1 MRPETVPVVVT
12 HALRTPIGRYLGSL
26 SELSAADLGT
36 GVVRSLLE
44 RARIDPALVG
54 EVVIGNARQAGGGPN
69 VARQIAVRAGI
80 PETTPAWT
88 VNMACGSGLKALAL
102 AVESV
107 RLGRCAVA
115 IGGGTESMSGL
126 PYFLP
131 KMRTGY
137 RLGHAPVVDA
147 MYQDGFLCPL
157 AKQLM
162 GETAETLAREL
173 DITRAEQDRF
183 ALESQRKALA
193 AHSAGRFED
202 EIAPV
207 KLATKKGE
215 TLFAIDEHVRGDA
228 TLEGLGKLP
237 PVFEPLPPRA
247 DGTRSGTITAG
258 NASGITD
265 GAAAL
270 LVMRAD
276 RAAALGLEPL
286 AEVGAAVQVGL
297 DPARMGLGPVPA
309 CQALQQKNGLATN
322 EYDLIELNEAF
333 AAQVLAC
340 QRKLPLPMERVN
352 VNGGAIALGHPIGA
366 TGARIVVTLLHELA
380 RRGGQHGLATLCISG
395 GLGFAAAFHRPKP

>member
-1 MRPETVPVVVT
+1 MRPQTVPVVVT

-36 GVVRSLLE
+36 SVVKALLARSQL
-44 RARIDPALVG
+44 APAEVG
-54 EVVIGNARQAGGGPN
+54 EVVLGNARQAGGGPN

-107 RLGRCAVA
+107 RLGRCETA
-115 IGGGTESMSGL
+115 IAGGTESMSGL
-126 PYFLP
+126 PFFLP
-131 KMRTGY
+131 SFRKGY

-157 AKQLM
+157 AKMLM
-162 GETAETLAREL
+162 GETAEKLAREL
-173 DITRAEQDRF
+173 DIPRSEQDRF
-183 ALESQRKALA
+183 ALDSQRKAA
-193 AHSAGRFED
+193 AAQAAGRFEA

-207 KLATKKGE
+207 TLASKKGA
-215 TLFAIDEHVRGDA
+215 TLFALDEHVRGDA
-228 TLEGLGKLP
+228 TLEGLAKLP
-237 PVFEPLPPRA
+237 PVFDPKN
-247 DGTRSGTITAG
+247 GTVSAG
-258 NASGITD
+258 NSSGITD

-276 RAAALGLEPL
+276 KAQALGYEPL
-286 AEVGAAVQVGL
+286 AEVGDTVQVGL
-297 DPARMGLGPVPA
+297 DPTVMGLGPVPA
-309 CQALQQKNGLATN
+309 CLALQRKNGLAPLD
-322 EYDLIELNEAF
+322 YDLIELNEAF

-340 QRKLPLPMERVN
+340 HRKLALPLERLN

-395 GLGFAAAFHRPKP
+395 GLGFAAAFHRSSS